1 MSPDKETIVPPYQKF
16 GKVLHTLRRKYHST
30 KVELCG
36 ALEIDEDYLVCLES
50 GKEQPSEDLVEL
62 LISYFSLSDKL
73 ADNLWLLAGYPLERL
88 EDVTLQIANLPMSEI
103 KISYTDMVHI
113 SVNNFGVVLNF
124 MQTMSPGSHPMVV
137 SRLGMSK
144 EHAKSVA
151 DLINRTL
158 DASSK
163 QRSKRVLALPEPQK
177 TDIKKD

>member
-1 MSPDKETIVPPYQKF
+1 MPPYQKF

-30 KVELCG
+30 RAELCG
-36 ALEIDEDYLVCLES
+36 ALEIDEEYLSVLES
-50 GKEQPSEDLVEL
+50 GIEQPSEDTVEL
-62 LISYFSLSDKL
+62 LINYFSLNEKL
-73 ADNLWLLAGYPLERL
+73 ADNLWLLAGYPLEKL
-88 EDVTLQIANLPMSEI
+88 EDVTLQIANLPISEV

-124 MQTMSPGSHPMVV
+124 MQTMSPNSHPTVV

-158 DASSK
+158 DASTK
-163 QRSKRVLALPEPQK
+163 QRSKGVLALPEPKK
-177 TDIKKD
+177 TNLKKD

>member
-1 MSPDKETIVPPYQKF
+1 MPPYQKF

-30 KVELCG
+30 SAELCG
-36 ALEIDEDYLVCLES
+36 TLEITEEQLSLLEK
-50 GKEQPSEDLVEL
+50 GVERPTEDLIEL
-62 LISYFSLSDKL
+62 IISYFSLDDQL

-88 EDVTLQIANLPMSEI
+88 DEVTVQIAQLPISEL

-124 MQTMSPGSHPMVV
+124 MQNVSPNNQPFVV

-151 DLINRTL
+151 DLIYKTL
-158 DASSK
+158 DASKKQKSK
-163 QRSKRVLALPEPQK
+163 VTLELPASKTEE
-177 TDIKKD
+177 DN